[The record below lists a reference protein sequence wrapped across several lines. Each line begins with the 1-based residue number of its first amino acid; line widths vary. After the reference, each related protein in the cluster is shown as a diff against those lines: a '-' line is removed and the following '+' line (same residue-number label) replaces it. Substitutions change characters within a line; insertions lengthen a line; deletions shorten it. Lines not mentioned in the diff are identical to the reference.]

1 MRYFITI
8 AGALAVAL
16 ASSCSGHGDADIA
29 SAPDTLDIKSNSV
42 LIADDALIQPQ
53 TLYATSQNL
62 VVVNSPGCDSLVS
75 LYSLSG
81 SHSRNLL
88 RKGNGPEEVAF
99 IYSSYIDAGADCLML
114 TSAPGSLSSLNLTA
128 GAQPPLLT
136 KAFTYDPATAGT
148 PDSLNLNMELFR
160 MAGGTILAGVQSP
173 EGYFAIF
180 RPDGRFDRYAVTP
193 IPESDFGEGF
203 PDYMKYNF
211 CRPVG
216 AVSPDGRHFA
226 CYFGGADMMAF
237 ASLEA
242 DSLTF
247 KVNYDA
253 PPRGIK
259 IKIGDGW
266 SAFEYDD
273 THCINYPGRPCLSNS
288 HVYVRYVGLPDKEA
302 YARNEAM
309 TNGDIPPS
317 TLVRIYDFNRTL
329 RRVINLDCMAL
340 SIAVSPDD
348 STLYALTE
356 SADSGYSCIT
366 YALPPID

>member
-148 PDSLNLNMELFR
+148 PD
-160 MAGGTILAGVQSP
+160 
-173 EGYFAIF
+173 
-180 RPDGRFDRYAVTP
+180 
-193 IPESDFGEGF
+193 
-203 PDYMKYNF
+203 
-211 CRPVG
+211 
-216 AVSPDGRHFA
+216 
-226 CYFGGADMMAF
+226 
-237 ASLEA
+237 
-242 DSLTF
+242 
-247 KVNYDA
+247 
-253 PPRGIK
+253 
-259 IKIGDGW
+259 
-266 SAFEYDD
+266 
-273 THCINYPGRPCLSNS
+273 
-288 HVYVRYVGLPDKEA
+288 
-302 YARNEAM
+302 
-309 TNGDIPPS
+309 
-317 TLVRIYDFNRTL
+317 
-329 RRVINLDCMAL
+329 
-340 SIAVSPDD
+340 
-348 STLYALTE
+348 
-356 SADSGYSCIT
+356 
-366 YALPPID
+366 